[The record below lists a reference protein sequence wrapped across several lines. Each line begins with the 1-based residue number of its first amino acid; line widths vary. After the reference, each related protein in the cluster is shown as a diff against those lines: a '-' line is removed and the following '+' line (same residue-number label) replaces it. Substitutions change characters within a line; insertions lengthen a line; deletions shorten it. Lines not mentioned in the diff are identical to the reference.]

1 MYFVMA
7 TFERAADHELLA
19 AVPARQGEAFAVF
32 YRRYLPGVTAY
43 LLRETGSPDLAADLA
58 AEVFAAVL
66 LGARRYHP
74 HGTNSAAPWVFAI
87 ARNKL
92 RESRRRGRAE
102 DRARRRVRLERESLD
117 DDDLE
122 RVEELAALGRGGILG
137 MVDDLPDREQAA
149 VRAHVLEDRT
159 YADVARELRCSE
171 LVVRKGVSRG
181 LARLRK
187 RLTEQNG

>member
-1 MYFVMA
+1 M
-7 TFERAADHELLA
+7 
-19 AVPARQGEAFAVF
+19 
-32 YRRYLPGVTAY
+32 
-43 LLRETGSPDLAADLA
+43 
-58 AEVFAAVL
+58 FAAVL
-66 LGARRYHP
+66 LGARRYRP
-74 HGTNSAAPWVFAI
+74 HGTNSAAPWVLAI